1 MNEICKH
8 NPPTQTNPHELSW
21 VGLGWVGNF
30 PTRQAW
36 VGLKKPFNLT
46 HARP

>member
-1 MNEICKH
+1 MKYVNTTHQPKPIHMSC
-8 NPPTQTNPHELSW
+8 

>member
-8 NPPTQTNPHELSW
+8 NPPTQTNPYELS
-21 VGLGWVGNF
+21 WVGNF